1 MNILSI
7 LGVAKKPDAAAAS
20 LREALDETER
30 GIPDL
35 EARADRLENSRSDAL
50 LEGDDAAIDE
60 LEAQI
65 VAANR
70 AIERAYAARDR
81 LRQKLKAAEG
91 EEAEEGRRQ
100 RYEAA
105 RKASADATKALRQYP
120 ALAAQLVEIVETI
133 ASAEAEIASAN
144 ADLPA
149 GVEPLPSAE
158 TAARGWPAIPAKEVR
173 GRPRQAWFFAGDY
186 AGWGEVQAGDLKEL
200 QQTTV
205 NGGVV
210 NRLVSDRPVR
220 IPVELRTII
229 DIEVTPGQSAV
240 EPAPLA
246 SQLQLP
252 ALHAGLPPIWSPASD
267 PGFFAGGIGHF
278 LDDVRR
284 RLVSARDAI
293 AAKPTDPRGM
303 PSKERRVETVA
314 DQEEAA

>member
-1 MNILSI
+1 MTLLEII
-7 LGVAKKPDAAAAS
+7 GWTKKANAS
-20 LREALDETER
+20 ATALRKALAEIDV
-30 GIPDL
+30 
-35 EARADRLENSRSDAL
+35 DAL
-50 LEGDDAAIDE
+50 ERRVEE
-60 LEAQI
+60 LEAQRRD
-65 VAANR
+65 ALLDDDDK
-70 AIERAYAARDR
+70 AIERLDEQIRAAALNVERAVAAKSR
-81 LRQKLKAAEG
+81 LQERL
-91 EEAEEGRRQ
+91 EEAEADER
-100 RYEAA
+100 EAA
-105 RKASADATKALRQYP
+105 RREKYAQAQKAAAEATKALKRYPDLARQI
-120 ALAAQLVEIVETI
+120 VEIIETV
-133 ASAEAEIASAN
+133 ASAEAEIAAAN
-144 ADLPA
+144 GDLPA
-149 GVEPLPSAE
+149 GAEPLPSAE
-158 TAARGWPAIPAKEVR
+158 TAARGWPAIPSKEVR